1 MFEKPSPH
9 SRGLRA
15 ASAAVFG
22 TVLGVLGGIA
32 LAAEDKYTVRV
43 PNGIAFSEFRGYQ
56 KWQMVAA
63 SHTDNLVE
71 VILANPVMIDAY
83 VSGFPGNGKKVTDG
97 AKVVKI
103 QWNETKNAEGFP
115 VMVPDTLHGVNL
127 MAKDSKRFADS
138 AGWGYAQFKYN
149 AAAGSFTPLGTGA
162 QCGYACHTAA
172 SAKDYIFTAFPK
184 R

>member
-1 MFEKPSPH
+1 MFEKPSPP

-15 ASAAVFG
+15 ASAAAFG
-22 TVLGVLGGIA
+22 TVLAVLGGIA
-32 LAAEDKYTVRV
+32 LAAQDKYTVRV
-43 PNGIAFSEFRGYQ
+43 PNGLAFSEFRGYE

-83 VSGFPGNGKKVTDG
+83 VAGFPGNGKKVTDG
-97 AKVVKI
+97 AKMVKI
-103 QWNETKNAEGFP
+103 HWNKTKNAEGFP
-115 VMVPDTLHGVNL
+115 IMVPDTLHDVDL

-138 AGWGYAQFKYN
+138 GGWGYGQFNYDT
-149 AAAGSFTPLGTGA
+149 ASESFTPLGTGA

-172 SAKDYIFTAFPK
+172 AAKDYVFTGYPK